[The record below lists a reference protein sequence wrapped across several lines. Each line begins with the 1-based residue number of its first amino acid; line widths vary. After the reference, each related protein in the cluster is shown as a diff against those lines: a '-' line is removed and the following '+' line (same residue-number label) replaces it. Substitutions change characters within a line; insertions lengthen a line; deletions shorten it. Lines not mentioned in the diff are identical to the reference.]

1 MTSQLLL
8 LIPAVFLI
16 CFGMAG
22 LVLPVLPGAPML
34 FAGLVLAAWAEN
46 FAYVGN
52 WTIAVLAILAL
63 LTYAVD
69 LIGGALGARRYG
81 ASGRSIIGAT
91 IGAIVGIFFGIP
103 GVLLG
108 PFIGAV
114 LGELTVNREIA
125 AVSRAGWG
133 ATIGLLL
140 GTAVK
145 LALAFTMLG
154 IFVVMRWT

>member
-8 LIPAVFLI
+8 LIPAVLLI
-16 CFGMAG
+16 GFGMAG
-22 LVLPVLPGAPML
+22 LLLPALPGAPML
-34 FAGLVLAAWAEN
+34 FGGLVLAAWAEN
-46 FAYVGN
+46 FAYVGD
-52 WTIAVLAILAL
+52 WTIAALAVLAL

-69 LIGGALGARRYG
+69 VIAGALGAQRYG
-81 ASGRSIIGAT
+81 ASTRSIVGAT

-108 PFIGAV
+108 PFVGAV
-114 LGELTVNREIA
+114 IGELTVSREIA
-125 AVSRAGWG
+125 AASRAGWG
-133 ATIGLLL
+133 ATVGLLL

-154 IFVVMRWT
+154 IFVVVRLA

>member
-1 MTSQLLL
+1 
-8 LIPAVFLI
+8 
-16 CFGMAG
+16 
-22 LVLPVLPGAPML
+22 ML

-145 LALAFTMLG
+145 LALGFTMLG

>member
-1 MTSQLLL
+1 
-8 LIPAVFLI
+8 
-16 CFGMAG
+16 
-22 LVLPVLPGAPML
+22 ML